1 MSKTPF
7 ATHYQPKTQNQK
19 PKTKNHTSTME
30 IIVITPP
37 TPLQAPPET
46 ANALFEA
53 GLQRLHL
60 RFPDTDRKHTA
71 QWIEQIAQPY
81 RQRIVIHD
89 HHDLAGAMALGG
101 IHLNSRNPQPLASP
115 SHAPATPSTS
125 SSNTPVNTTTSSS
138 VPSSTASQSK
148 ATHQPSPQ
156 HSSAPSANSSHATST
171 PSEASPPN
179 ACPSSSN
186 SDSREQPSSATCG
199 NNPTHKPYCNDSEIT
214 AKFRRKQ
221 KH

>member
-1 MSKTPF
+1 
-7 ATHYQPKTQNQK
+7 
-19 PKTKNHTSTME
+19 ME

-101 IHLNSRNPQPLASP
+101 IHLNSRNPLPPVWYEPTKDITLSRSCHTIDEIKQYHTQYHYLFLSP
-115 SHAPATPSTS
+115 IFDSISKQGYTS
-125 SSNTPVNTTTSSS
+125 AF
-138 VPSSTASQSK
+138 TAAQLRPIR
-148 ATHQPSPQ
+148 QFL
-156 HSSAPSANSSHATST
+156 
-171 PSEASPPN
+171 
-179 ACPSSSN
+179 
-186 SDSREQPSSATCG
+186 SRNIYALG
-199 NNPTHKPYCNDSEIT
+199 GIT
-214 AKFRRKQ
+214 AEHLPLIRQLGFKGAAILGDLWQQPTTQAILQRFRNYCKSIDIAR
-221 KH
+221 

>member
-1 MSKTPF
+1 
-7 ATHYQPKTQNQK
+7 
-19 PKTKNHTSTME
+19 ME

-89 HHDLAGAMALGG
+89 HHDLAGTMALGG
-101 IHLNSRNPQPLASP
+101 IHLNSRNPQPP
-115 SHAPATPSTS
+115 HWYDPATGITLSRSCHTIDELKQYARQYDYLFLSPIFDSISKQGYTS
-125 SSNTPVNTTTSSS
+125 AF
-138 VPSSTASQSK
+138 TAAQLRPIRQFLSRNIYALGGITAERLPLIQQLGFKGAAILGDLWQQPDTQAILQRFRNYSK
-148 ATHQPSPQ
+148 IQEKTKALILQ
-156 HSSAPSANSSHATST
+156 
-171 PSEASPPN
+171 
-179 ACPSSSN
+179 
-186 SDSREQPSSATCG
+186 G
-199 NNPTHKPYCNDSEIT
+199 NN
-214 AKFRRKQ
+214 
-221 KH
+221 

>member
-1 MSKTPF
+1 
-7 ATHYQPKTQNQK
+7 
-19 PKTKNHTSTME
+19 ME

-81 RQRIVIHD
+81 RRRIVIHD

-101 IHLNSRNPQPLASP
+101 IHLNSRNPRPPHWYKPDTGITLSR
-115 SHAPATPSTS
+115 SCHTIDE
-125 SSNTPVNTTTSSS
+125 VRLY
-138 VPSSTASQSK
+138 
-148 ATHQPSPQ
+148 SPQ
-156 HSSAPSANSSHATST
+156 FDYLFLSPIFDSISKQGYTSAFTAAQLHPIRQLL
-171 PSEASPPN
+171 
-179 ACPSSSN
+179 
-186 SDSREQPSSATCG
+186 SRNIYALG
-199 NNPTHKPYCNDSEIT
+199 GIT
-214 AKFRRKQ
+214 AERLPLIRKLGFKGAAILGDLWQQPDTQAILQRFRRLWVVGCGL
-221 KH
+221 

>member
-1 MSKTPF
+1 
-7 ATHYQPKTQNQK
+7 
-19 PKTKNHTSTME
+19 ME

-71 QWIEQIAQPY
+71 QWVEQIAQPY

-101 IHLNSRNPQPLASP
+101 IHLNSRNPQPPHWYNPDTGITLSRSCHTIDELKQYARQFDYLFLSP
-115 SHAPATPSTS
+115 IFDSISKQGY
-125 SSNTPVNTTTSSS
+125 
-138 VPSSTASQSK
+138 TASFTTQQLQQIRQLPTDNIYALGGITAERLPIIRQLGFKGAAILGDLWQQPDTQAILQRFRNYSK
-148 ATHQPSPQ
+148 IQEKTKALILQ
-156 HSSAPSANSSHATST
+156 
-171 PSEASPPN
+171 
-179 ACPSSSN
+179 
-186 SDSREQPSSATCG
+186 G
-199 NNPTHKPYCNDSEIT
+199 NN
-214 AKFRRKQ
+214 
-221 KH
+221 

>member
-1 MSKTPF
+1 
-7 ATHYQPKTQNQK
+7 
-19 PKTKNHTSTME
+19 ME
-30 IIVITPP
+30 IIIITPP

-101 IHLNSRNPQPLASP
+101 IHLNSRNPLPPVWYEPTKDITLSRSCHTIDEIKQYHTQYHYLFLSP
-115 SHAPATPSTS
+115 IFDSISKQGYTS
-125 SSNTPVNTTTSSS
+125 AF
-138 VPSSTASQSK
+138 TAAQLRPIR
-148 ATHQPSPQ
+148 QFL
-156 HSSAPSANSSHATST
+156 
-171 PSEASPPN
+171 
-179 ACPSSSN
+179 
-186 SDSREQPSSATCG
+186 SRNIYALG
-199 NNPTHKPYCNDSEIT
+199 GIT
-214 AKFRRKQ
+214 AERLPLIRQLGFKGAAILGDLWQQPTTQAILQRFRNYCKSIDIAR
-221 KH
+221 